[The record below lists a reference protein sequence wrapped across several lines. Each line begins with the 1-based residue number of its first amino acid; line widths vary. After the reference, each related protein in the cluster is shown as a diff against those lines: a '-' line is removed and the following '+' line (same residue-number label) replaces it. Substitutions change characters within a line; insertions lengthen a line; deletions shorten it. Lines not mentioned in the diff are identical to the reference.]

1 MRPNP
6 SSFPSGRR
14 SSTTSGKIWLLRKCL
29 LAGVLAAAG
38 LAFQPASFA
47 QDFRVGFVNVPRVM
61 EAAPQA
67 IEARARI
74 DAEFAPR
81 DRELL
86 LLQRGLSEKE
96 EKLVK
101 NSAIM
106 SASERTKMEED
117 VRRLRRELRRSQEEF
132 REDLNLRRSQEL
144 SKLQRN
150 ITEVIQALAR
160 AESYDIV
167 LTDGVVFA
175 GERVDITKLVLDR
188 LQTESESG
196 N

>member
-1 MRPNP
+1 M
-6 SSFPSGRR
+6 
-14 SSTTSGKIWLLRKCL
+14 LRKCL
-29 LAGVLAAAG
+29 LAAVVAVAGYAAA
-38 LAFQPASFA
+38 PAALGQNFK
-47 QDFRVGFVNVPRVM
+47 VGFVNVPRVM

-67 IEARARI
+67 IAARARI
-74 DAEFAPR
+74 DDEFAPR
-81 DRELL
+81 DRELV
-86 LLQRGLSEKE
+86 LLQREMNEQEDHLA
-96 EKLVK
+96 K

-106 SASERTKMEED
+106 SASERTKLEEE

-150 ITEVIQALAR
+150 ITEVIQVLAR

-175 GERVDITKLVLDR
+175 GERVDITEKVIDR
-188 LQTESESG
+188 LRVVSESG

>member
-1 MRPNP
+1 M
-6 SSFPSGRR
+6 
-14 SSTTSGKIWLLRKCL
+14 
-29 LAGVLAAAG
+29 AAG
-38 LAFQPASFA
+38 YAVQPAALGQEFKM
-47 QDFRVGFVNVPRVM
+47 GFVNVPRVM

-67 IEARARI
+67 IAARARI
-74 DAEFAPR
+74 DDEFGAR
-81 DRELL
+81 DRALVLIQRELNE
-86 LLQRGLSEKE
+86 QEDH
-96 EKLVK
+96 LVK

-106 SASERTKMEED
+106 STSERTQREED

-160 AESYDIV
+160 VERYDII
-167 LTDGVVFA
+167 LTEGVVFA
-175 GERVDITKLVLDR
+175 GERVDITEKVIDR
-188 LQTESESG
+188 LRVESESG

>member
-1 MRPNP
+1 M
-6 SSFPSGRR
+6 PSGF
-14 SSTTSGKIWLLRKCL
+14 SLFRKYL
-29 LAGVLAAAG
+29 LAGVVAVAG
-38 LAFQPASFA
+38 YAVQPAAFG
-47 QDFRVGFVNVPRVM
+47 QEFKVGFVNVPRVM

-67 IEARARI
+67 IAARARI
-74 DAEFAPR
+74 DDEFAPR
-81 DRELL
+81 DRELV
-86 LLQRGLSEKE
+86 LLQRELNEQE
-96 EKLVK
+96 DHLVK

-106 SASERTKMEED
+106 SASERTKLEED

-132 REDLNLRRSQEL
+132 REDLNLRRGQEL

-160 AESYDIV
+160 ADDYDIV

-175 GERVDITKLVLDR
+175 GERVDITDLVIDKLRVK
-188 LQTESESG
+188 SESG

>member
-1 MRPNP
+1 MP
-6 SSFPSGRR
+6 GRFR
-14 SSTTSGKIWLLRKCL
+14 LLRKCL
-29 LAGVLAAAG
+29 LVGAVAAAG
-38 LAFQPASFA
+38 YAVAPAAFGQEIK
-47 QDFRVGFVNVPRVM
+47 VGFVNVPRVM

-67 IEARARI
+67 IAARARI
-74 DAEFAPR
+74 DDEFAPR
-81 DRELL
+81 DRELV
-86 LLQRGLSEKE
+86 LLQRELNEQE
-96 EKLVK
+96 DHLVK

-106 SASERTKMEED
+106 SASERTKLEEE

-132 REDLNLRRSQEL
+132 REDLNLRRSHEL

-160 AESYDIV
+160 ADSYDII

-175 GERVDITKLVLDR
+175 GERVDITELVIDR
-188 LQTESESG
+188 LRVESESG

>member
-1 MRPNP
+1 M
-6 SSFPSGRR
+6 PSGF
-14 SSTTSGKIWLLRKCL
+14 KFFRKCL
-29 LAGVLAAAG
+29 LAGVVAVAGYAAAPV
-38 LAFQPASFA
+38 AFGQEFK
-47 QDFRVGFVNVPRVM
+47 VGFVNVPRVM

-67 IEARARI
+67 IAARARI
-74 DAEFAPR
+74 DDEFAPR

-86 LLQRGLSEKE
+86 LLQRELNEQE
-96 EKLVK
+96 DHLVK

-106 SASERTKMEED
+106 SASERTKLEED

-132 REDLNLRRSQEL
+132 REDLNLRRGQEL

-160 AESYDIV
+160 ADNYDIV

-175 GERVDITKLVLDR
+175 GERVDITELVIDR
-188 LQTESESG
+188 LRVESESG

>member
-1 MRPNP
+1 MP
-6 SSFPSGRR
+6 GRFR
-14 SSTTSGKIWLLRKCL
+14 LLRKCL
-29 LAGVLAAAG
+29 LAGAVAAAG
-38 LAFQPASFA
+38 YAVAPAAFGQEFK
-47 QDFRVGFVNVPRVM
+47 VGFVNVPQVM

-67 IEARARI
+67 IAARARI
-74 DAEFAPR
+74 DDEFAPR
-81 DRELL
+81 DRELV
-86 LLQRGLSEKE
+86 LLQRELNEKE
-96 EKLVK
+96 DHLVK

-106 SASERTKMEED
+106 SASERTKLEEE

-132 REDLNLRRSQEL
+132 REDLNLRRSHEL

-160 AESYDIV
+160 ADNYDII

-175 GERVDITKLVLDR
+175 GERVNITELVIDR
-188 LQTESESG
+188 LRVESESG

>member
-1 MRPNP
+1 M
-6 SSFPSGRR
+6 
-14 SSTTSGKIWLLRKCL
+14 
-29 LAGVLAAAG
+29 
-38 LAFQPASFA
+38 
-47 QDFRVGFVNVPRVM
+47 GFVAVPRVM
-61 EAAPQA
+61 DSAPQA
-67 IEARARI
+67 IAARARI
-74 DAEFAPR
+74 DDEFAPR
-81 DRELL
+81 DRELV
-86 LLQRGLSEKE
+86 LLQRELNE
-96 EKLVK
+96 EEDRLVK

-106 SASERTKMEED
+106 SATERTRLEED

-175 GERVDITKLVLDR
+175 GERVDITERVIER
-188 LQTESESG
+188 LRVESESG